1 MDVWTVST
9 KNTVSQT
16 TTLQNNKKTEFF
28 SFRSIH
34 AGYSFFEHLLKLDYP
49 ECMAENIAIFDFKL
63 SADDVDKIEA
73 LDMEESAFFDHDD
86 P

>member
-1 MDVWTVST
+1 
-9 KNTVSQT
+9 
-16 TTLQNNKKTEFF
+16 
-28 SFRSIH
+28 
-34 AGYSFFEHLLKLDYP
+34 
-49 ECMAENIAIFDFKL
+49 MAENIAIFDFKL